1 LEILSAYKVDG
12 SPNSVFA
19 KLCQD
24 ARGSNPM
31 KASLHRVTIDDAI
44 AQGFVETV
52 NKVVGSTYSRIDFR
66 TMIRAGCRTE
76 SAFQSQYM
84 CNPQDDGGALLPYE
98 LIFACESTPEAI
110 AAVPVSAPAY
120 LGIDVGRRHDLT
132 VFWLLRR
139 VGDVL
144 WTTQIRT
151 LAKTLFR
158 VQFEEAAK
166 LMCAVNVQ
174 RLCIDATGIGAQL
187 AEDLRLKFGARVEE
201 VRFTHPVQMEV
212 GMPMLPLFQDRGI
225 RIPAEQSVREGLHK
239 VRKTVTASNNVR
251 LEAESDEAGHADEF
265 WACALA
271 VHAAHTRAAYFP
283 PKTFSGRRA
292 NALSERTR
300 QRRAA

>member
-1 LEILSAYKVDG
+1 
-12 SPNSVFA
+12 
-19 KLCQD
+19 
-24 ARGSNPM
+24 
-31 KASLHRVTIDDAI
+31 
-44 AQGFVETV
+44 
-52 NKVVGSTYSRIDFR
+52 
-66 TMIRAGCRTE
+66 
-76 SAFQSQYM
+76 
-84 CNPQDDGGALLPYE
+84 
-98 LIFACESTPEAI
+98 
-110 AAVPVSAPAY
+110 
-120 LGIDVGRRHDLT
+120 
-132 VFWLLRR
+132 
-139 VGDVL
+139 
-144 WTTQIRT
+144 
-151 LAKTLFR
+151 
-158 VQFEEAAK
+158 
-166 LMCAVNVQ
+166 
-174 RLCIDATGIGAQL
+174 LCIDATGIGAQL